1 MRPAVGEL
9 VRSTAGQWI
18 ARLYGWLPVAA
29 PGRILVGS
37 IGCSCG
43 RHLTWCYE
51 CELV

>member
-29 PGRILVGS
+29 PGRIL
-37 IGCSCG
+37 G
-43 RHLTWCYE
+43 RVYRL
-51 CELV
+51 LVWSALDMVL